1 MTNLAAKIVPM
12 GCAAVHEAFA
22 RTGGQFCPSSSI
34 SLRFQSLVG
43 GKDLSE
49 EYFDFL
55 LVRYK
60 QNPSRP

>member
-1 MTNLAAKIVPM
+1 MTGPATKIVPI

-22 RTGGQFCPSSSI
+22 RAGGRFCPSSI
-34 SLRFQSLVG
+34 SLRFQSLFG

-60 QNPSRP
+60 QNPSRS